1 MKKIIELSTE
11 LSVQIFWHLWQCED
25 PKAGENLVFK
35 ECQEGQFSKALMEKR
50 NRKKIM
56 EGWIKQGLLGHLTE
70 LKILTLKCMMP
81 LQGFHQQ
88 FTDLIKIFKE
98 SSWQLC

>member
-1 MKKIIELSTE
+1 MNNIIELSTE

-56 EGWIKQGLLGHLTE
+56 EGWIK
-70 LKILTLKCMMP
+70 
-81 LQGFHQQ
+81 
-88 FTDLIKIFKE
+88 
-98 SSWQLC
+98 